1 MNRLE
6 LVRWAR
12 QEMRAILRMSPL
24 LLASL
29 ALAAILWGTDSA
41 AITGLFQSSPV
52 EPPPS
57 STPTSAVPAAT
68 ATEPVA
74 SPTLTVTVA
83 LTETVAPVETPTEA
97 LPTETAAPTN
107 TSTPTEPPPTDT
119 PEIPAASETAEP
131 EATSDESQRYPEEES
146 KLRFEWGM
154 LFDSLALFFSY
165 TWLCCGI
172 LVFLAV
178 PVLFVVLWR
187 ASNRRQ
193 EKDLPASS
201 QEDGPREEGPQ
212 QED

>member
-6 LVRWAR
+6 LARRAR
-12 QEMRAILRMSPL
+12 QETRALLRMSPL

-41 AITGLFQSSPV
+41 ANTGLFQSSPV

-57 STPTSAVPAAT
+57 STPTPAVPAAT

-83 LTETVAPVETPTEA
+83 FTETVAPVETPTEA
-97 LPTETAAPTN
+97 LPTETPAPTD
-107 TSTPTEPPPTDT
+107 TSTPVEPPPSDT
-119 PEIPAASETAEP
+119 PEIPAAGETVEP
-131 EATSDESQRYPEEES
+131 ESASDEGQRYPEEES
-146 KLRFEWGM
+146 KLKFEWGM

-165 TWLCCGI
+165 AWLCCGI

-187 ASNRRQ
+187 ASNRRREQ
-193 EKDLPASS
+193 ELPSS
-201 QEDGPREEGPQ
+201 QEEGSQEEGLQ
-212 QED
+212 QEG

>member
-6 LVRWAR
+6 LARRAR
-12 QEMRAILRMSPL
+12 QETRALLRMSPL

-41 AITGLFQSSPV
+41 ANTGLFQSSPV

-83 LTETVAPVETPTEA
+83 FTETVAPVETPTEA
-97 LPTETAAPTN
+97 LPTETPAPTD

-119 PEIPAASETAEP
+119 LEIPAAGETVEP
-131 EATSDESQRYPEEES
+131 ETISEESQRYPEEES
-146 KLRFEWGM
+146 KLKFEWGM

-165 TWLCCGI
+165 AWLCCGI

-187 ASNRRQ
+187 ASDRRR
-193 EKDLPASS
+193 EKDQQASP
-201 QEDGPREEGPQ
+201 QEEGPQ